1 MKYLI
6 LVLTLSIF
14 ACGDV
19 PLPPEEEVKKEVEL
33 PQYIAPITADSM
45 NCINIYAPITNTLIY
60 KQCTDIEKK
69 IFICTTPSEN

>member
-19 PLPPEEEVKKEVEL
+19 PLPPEEETQEIINTHKYVAQIK
-33 PQYIAPITADSM
+33 ADSM
-45 NCINIYAPITNTLIY
+45 NCVNIYAPITNTLMY
-60 KQCTDIEKK
+60 KQCSDIDNN
-69 IFICTTPSEN
+69 IFICTTPN

>member
-19 PLPPEEEVKKEVEL
+19 PLPPEEEIKKEVEL
-33 PQYIAPITADSM
+33 PQYIVPITVDSM
-45 NCINIYAPITNTLIY
+45 KCTNIYAPITHTLIY
-60 KQCTDIEKK
+60 KQCNDIDNN
-69 IFICTTPSEN
+69 IYICTTPN